1 MADRYNG
8 KYIDREY
15 VNGQWVGIKA
25 GPMPIA
31 YTGSINDPDRLRNT
45 SLVINASSDGAPSV
59 SDTSTFAVTTVRY
72 GEAAYIQQAIELSS
86 LNTYVRYYN
95 GTSWGPWVA
104 GNDNTEINS
113 KIASIYGKI
122 DSLSNSIIDI
132 GSTAGNALNT
142 ANIANNKA
150 QGAVDVNGSQ
160 NTSISQLQTK
170 TSGHDADILKLYSNT
185 AASRYYSTG
194 NIDGTHIN
202 NYNEGII
209 SVVQKGFS
217 KKLFKQNPDCTV
229 PIISENI
236 GSNQYCKIFDVTYN
250 CKITHEA
257 PGDEAYAW
265 STTAPLRTVI
275 SDAEGKSPLK
285 VTFCNWPTVIRV
297 NLSYGSWIIT
307 GSDEHSNFT
316 ARIVDDTTSVQN
328 TWIMIGR
335 LFGKNH
341 TFAAFPQHTLQDS
354 GGTLTIIGTVCALF
368 NN

>member
-45 SLVINASSDGAPSV
+45 SLVIPASSDGAPSV

-104 GNDNTEINS
+104 GNDNTAIDSQIATINS
-113 KIASIYGKI
+113 QI
-122 DSLSNSIIDI
+122 NSINSSLNTI
-132 GSTAGNALNT
+132 GSTASNALNT
-142 ANIANNKA
+142 ANTANNKA
-150 QGAVDVNGSQ
+150 QGAVNVNTSQ

-185 AASRYYSTG
+185 AASRYYSKG

-209 SVVQKGFS
+209 SVSQKGFT
-217 KKLFKQNPDCTV
+217 KKLFKQNQNCTV

-250 CKITHEA
+250 CKITREA
-257 PGDEAYAW
+257 PGDEAFAW
-265 STTAPLRTVI
+265 STTAPLHTVI
-275 SDAEGKSPLK
+275 STAEGKAPVK
-285 VTFCNWPTVIRV
+285 VRFCSWPVVTRFRADMTAQA
-297 NLSYGSWIIT
+297 IT
-307 GSDEHSNFT
+307 GIDEHSNLT
-316 ARIVDDTTSVQN
+316 AQIVDTGPEAN
-328 TWIMIGR
+328 WIEIGR
-335 LFGKNH
+335 LYGGDA
-341 TFAAFPQHTLQDS
+341 TFAAFKQETIQD
-354 GGTLTIIGTVCALF
+354 GGGCLILTGTVCALF

>member
-185 AASRYYSTG
+185 AASRYYSRG

-209 SVVQKGFS
+209 SVSQKGFT
-217 KKLFKQNPDCTV
+217 KKLFKQNSNDQSV
-229 PIISENI
+229 PIVADNI
-236 GSNQYCKIFDVTYN
+236 ASNQYCKLFDVTYN
-250 CKITHEA
+250 CRSYA
-257 PGDEAYAW
+257 ASGDQAFAW
-265 STTAPLRTVI
+265 STTAPLHTVI
-275 SDAEGKSPLK
+275 STAEGKAPVK
-285 VTFCNWPTVIRV
+285 VRFCSWPIVTRFRADM
-297 NLSYGSWIIT
+297 SAWSIT
-307 GSDEHSNFT
+307 GIDEHSNLT
-316 ARIVDDTTSVQN
+316 AQIVDAGPKAN
-328 TWIMIGR
+328 WIMIGR
-335 LFGKNH
+335 LYGGDA
-341 TFAAFPQHTLQDS
+341 TFAAFEQRIIQD
-354 GGTLTIIGTVCALF
+354 GAGCLILTGTVCALF